1 MALDPPHQCPTFIG
15 INTFDQFRPQ
25 VKEEEEEENHLHMAN
40 FTVLILLFA
49 QGAEGGVYRKIWQKM
64 ELSATEGVDPLNPT
78 NQVHLDLVRRG
89 SYAYVLD
96 GTGASSL
103 VANSCQYTVMEETF
117 YPLYNAVALQNNSA
131 YRDVFSEA

>member
-1 MALDPPHQCPTFIG
+1 
-15 INTFDQFRPQ
+15 
-25 VKEEEEEENHLHMAN
+25 MAN

-64 ELSATEGVDPLNPT
+64 ELSATEGVDPLNT
-78 NQVHLDLVRRG
+78 NNQVHLDLVRRG

-96 GTGASSL
+96 GTAVSSL
-103 VANSCQYTVMEETF
+103 VANSCQYAVMEETF
-117 YPLYNAVALQNNSA
+117 YPFYYAVALQNNSA